1 MLIGSR
7 GTDAQEL
14 ERLERLGDVPL
25 PAVLDPDRVG
35 VEGFWLSSG
44 SAEGLAGRQVHT

>member
-14 ERLERLGDVPL
+14 ERLGEVPL
-25 PAVLDPDRVG
+25 PAVLDPNRVG
-35 VEGFWLSSG
+35 VEGLWLNSG
-44 SAEGLAGRQVHT
+44 SAEGLA